1 MALPIPPDDPVYG
14 LAPAE
19 AQPRYQLGAFQ
30 ARGESG
36 ALLVPLG
43 AFSRLRSNPFFQV
56 LNDRITAT
64 LSSDP
69 VRGQEKSPGR

>member
-1 MALPIPPDDPVYG
+1 IPPDDPVYG
-14 LAPAE
+14 VAPAE

-56 LNDRITAT
+56 IKDRITQRA
-64 LSSDP
+64 SENGDSGGP
-69 VRGQEKSPGR
+69 